1 LQEQPHAVGWPGIV
15 PGAIASL
22 AVPSVT
28 TDQVRNLTDLRGLV
42 HKLGGSG
49 VTREELVA
57 RLRNNADALTLT
69 ARLRRSGMS
78 DAAITAAM
86 FEGATHDV

>member
-1 LQEQPHAVGWPGIV
+1 M
-15 PGAIASL
+15 IASL

-28 TDQVRNLTDLRGLV
+28 TDQVRNLTDLRGIV

-49 VTREELVA
+49 VAREDLMA
-57 RLRNNADALTLT
+57 RLRNNADVLTLR

-86 FEGATHDV
+86 LDGATQDV